1 MPEWIDSP
9 AELLV
14 ILTIVSVIMGALTW
28 LIKAQAALGKEMQPN
43 SGSSIRD
50 ALNRIEAGQ
59 AEIKTDVREVRAR
72 IDGHIDWHMDN

>member
-1 MPEWIDSP
+1 MPEWIDTP
-9 AELLV
+9 TEALV
-14 ILTIVSVIMGALTW
+14 IMSIVGALMGGLTW
-28 LIKAQAALGKEMQPN
+28 VIRAQTALGREMKPN
-43 SGSSIRD
+43 GGSSIRD

>member
-14 ILTIVSVIMGALTW
+14 IVSIAGAFMGGLMW
-28 LIKAQAALGKEMQPN
+28 LIRAQTALGREMKPN
-43 SGSSIRD
+43 GGSSIRD

-59 AEIKTDVREVRAR
+59 VEIKTDVREVRAR